1 MRIAPLTALYWTQ
14 FISAFADNMI
24 IFIVLAIMRQEGYP
38 GFYIGL
44 VQSAFLLA
52 YVLCAPFVG
61 LFADRNPKSWV
72 LLIGNIVK
80 AGGISLLMLG
90 VSPVL
95 SYLIV
100 GIGAVTYSP
109 AKYGILPELTPN
121 EEALLKANG
130 KIEGYTIFAILAGS
144 VAGGIL
150 AEYSLLWAMTVCI
163 GLYIVSLAGTFAI
176 PRMPGNQS
184 IRYNRALQ
192 DFISDTKRF
201 FSSRKC
207 RFSLIGTCSFWMS
220 STVLRFAFIAW
231 IPLVLG
237 ITSLDK
243 ISMLVAI
250 TGVGIIIG
258 SLATPY
264 LIPAHKFYRSYLY
277 GLMMALLIISSIFL
291 SNLYLIIVVLMAIGF
306 MGGAFIVPMNTV
318 IQDEGHKLGGTGKA
332 VAVQNFVNNT
342 MMLLGM
348 GIYTG
353 ATKADVSAPA
363 SIVAIG
369 LILLCFVLYLH
380 FQKKKLLAVLQA
392 PPQKN
397 PSEFL

>member
-1 MRIAPLTALYWTQ
+1 MRVAPLKALYFTQ
-14 FISAFADNMI
+14 FLSAFADNMI
-24 IFIVLAIMRQEGYP
+24 IFIVLAIMRQENYP

-52 YVLCAPFVG
+52 YVVCAPFVG
-61 LFADRNPKSWV
+61 PFADRNAKSYV

-80 AGGISLLMLG
+80 AAGILLLMTGIS
-90 VSPVL
+90 PVF
-95 SYLIV
+95 SYLVV

-109 AKYGILPELTPN
+109 AKYGILPELTDTKD
-121 EEALLKANG
+121 ALLRANG

-144 VAGGIL
+144 VAGGML
-150 AEYSLLWAMTVCI
+150 AEYSLFWSMAVCI
-163 GLYIVSLAGTFAI
+163 GLYLISMAGTLAI
-176 PRMPGNQS
+176 PRMPGNS
-184 IRYNRALQ
+184 SLRYSRALS
-192 DFISDTKRF
+192 DFISDVKLF
-201 FSSRKC
+201 FSNPKC
-207 RFSLIGTCSFWMS
+207 RFSLVGTCSFWMS

-231 IPLVLG
+231 IPLMFG

-243 ISMLVAI
+243 ISMLVAV

-264 LIPAHKFYRSYLY
+264 LIPAHKYYRSYLY
-277 GLMMALLIISSIFL
+277 GLMMALIVIASIFV
-291 SNLYLIIVVLMAIGF
+291 SNLYLIIAVLMAIGF

-318 IQDEGHKLGGTGKA
+318 LQDEGHRISGTGKA

-353 ATKADVSAPA
+353 ATRAEVNAPVSIATVG
-363 SIVAIG
+363 IV
-369 LILLCFVLYLH
+369 LLGFVLYLH
-380 FQKKKLLAVLQA
+380 FLKKKL
-392 PPQKN
+392 
-397 PSEFL
+397 PSSEEPLTESTYSS

>member
-1 MRIAPLTALYWTQ
+1 MRVAPLKALYFTQ
-14 FISAFADNMI
+14 FLSAFADNMI
-24 IFIVLAIMRQEGYP
+24 IFIVLAIMRQENYP

-52 YVLCAPFVG
+52 YVVCAPFVG
-61 LFADRNPKSWV
+61 PFADRNAKSYV

-80 AGGISLLMLG
+80 AAGILLLMTGIS
-90 VSPVL
+90 PVF
-95 SYLIV
+95 SYLVV

-109 AKYGILPELTPN
+109 AKYGILPELTDTKD
-121 EEALLKANG
+121 ALLRANG

-144 VAGGIL
+144 VAGGML
-150 AEYSLLWAMTVCI
+150 AEYSLFWSMAVCI
-163 GLYIVSLAGTFAI
+163 GLYLISMAGTLAI
-176 PRMPGNQS
+176 PRMPGNS
-184 IRYNRALQ
+184 SLRYSRALS
-192 DFISDTKRF
+192 DFISDVKLF
-201 FSSRKC
+201 FSNPKC
-207 RFSLIGTCSFWMS
+207 RFSLVGTCSFWMS

-231 IPLVLG
+231 IPLMFG

-243 ISMLVAI
+243 ISMLVAV

-264 LIPAHKFYRSYLY
+264 LIPAHKYYRSYLY
-277 GLMMALLIISSIFL
+277 GLMMALIVIASIFV
-291 SNLYLIIVVLMAIGF
+291 SNLYLIIAVLMAIGF

-318 IQDEGHKLGGTGKA
+318 LQDEGHRISGTGKA

-353 ATKADVSAPA
+353 ATRAEINAPVSIATVG
-363 SIVAIG
+363 IV
-369 LILLCFVLYLH
+369 LLGFVLYLH
-380 FQKKKLLAVLQA
+380 FLKKKL
-392 PPQKN
+392 
-397 PSEFL
+397 PSSEKPLTESTYSS

>member
-1 MRIAPLTALYWTQ
+1 MRVAPLKALYFTQ
-14 FISAFADNMI
+14 FLSAFADNMI
-24 IFIVLAIMRQEGYP
+24 IFIVLAIMRQENYP

-52 YVLCAPFVG
+52 YVVCAPFVG
-61 LFADRNPKSWV
+61 PFADRNAKSYV

-80 AGGISLLMLG
+80 AAGILLLMTGIS
-90 VSPVL
+90 PVF
-95 SYLIV
+95 SYLVV

-109 AKYGILPELTPN
+109 AKYGILPELTDTKD
-121 EEALLKANG
+121 ALLRANG

-144 VAGGIL
+144 VAGGML
-150 AEYSLLWAMTVCI
+150 AEYSLFWSMAVCI
-163 GLYIVSLAGTFAI
+163 GLYLISMAGTLAI
-176 PRMPGNQS
+176 PRMPGNS
-184 IRYNRALQ
+184 SLRYSRALS
-192 DFISDTKRF
+192 DFISDVKLF
-201 FSSRKC
+201 FSNPKC
-207 RFSLIGTCSFWMS
+207 RFSLVGTCSFWMS

-231 IPLVLG
+231 IPLMFG

-243 ISMLVAI
+243 ISMLVAV

-264 LIPAHKFYRSYLY
+264 LIPAHKYYRSYLY
-277 GLMMALLIISSIFL
+277 GLMMALIVIASIFV
-291 SNLYLIIVVLMAIGF
+291 SNLYLIIAVLMAIGF

-318 IQDEGHKLGGTGKA
+318 LQDEGHRISGTGKA

-353 ATKADVSAPA
+353 ATRAEINAPVSIATVG
-363 SIVAIG
+363 IV
-369 LILLCFVLYLH
+369 LLGFVLYLH
-380 FQKKKLLAVLQA
+380 FLKKKL
-392 PPQKN
+392 
-397 PSEFL
+397 PSSEEPLTESTYSS